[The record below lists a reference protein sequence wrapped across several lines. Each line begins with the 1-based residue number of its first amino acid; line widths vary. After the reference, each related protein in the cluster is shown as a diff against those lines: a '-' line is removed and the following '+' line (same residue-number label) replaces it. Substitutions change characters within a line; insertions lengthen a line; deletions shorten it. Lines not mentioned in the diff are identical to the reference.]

1 MATSTLK
8 SMSSHKKKRGR
19 PPGRKPVYN
28 AHVRIRMSLGE
39 ALDRY
44 IDSVKPATTQ
54 RAVIELAL
62 ERYLTEQRFWPP
74 EGELK

>member
-1 MATSTLK
+1 MPATIEC
-8 SMSSHKKKRGR
+8 MSGSKKKVGR

-28 AHVRIRMSLGE
+28 AHVRLRPTLGE

-44 IDSVKPATTQ
+44 VDSIKPATTQ

-62 ERYLTEQRFWPP
+62 EEYLAKHGFWPP
-74 EGELK
+74 QE